1 MAVVQSYST
10 GAAICYVL
18 PVLCTTSCLRMTA
31 RKRRQNKGVGLY
43 SKELKRGQH
52 GFVTVVHTQTAD
64 QVAVPVRRRSLM
76 STIAL
81 FFEKIQYTAMW
92 QYIGRNQHQAA
103 GALACAQDVMSLYD
117 PLWESMTAFVRRK

>member
-1 MAVVQSYST
+1 
-10 GAAICYVL
+10 
-18 PVLCTTSCLRMTA
+18 MTA

-52 GFVTVVHTQTAD
+52 GFVTVVHTQTTD

-81 FFEKIQYTAMW
+81 FFEKIHHTAMW

-103 GALACAQDVMSLYD
+103 GALACAQDVTSLYD